1 MNDDGE
7 GDGLAYDSES
17 SSVIK
22 LNNGLVLY
30 LREVNKYVVRW
41 ILGLLLLPL
50 TSRLTFF
57 CIITA
62 TSLWC
67 A

>member
-1 MNDDGE
+1 MKDDGE

-30 LREVNKYVVRW
+30 LREVNKYVNHREMPSRW
-41 ILGLLLLPL
+41 
-50 TSRLTFF
+50 
-57 CIITA
+57 
-62 TSLWC
+62 W
-67 A
+67 